1 MDMRRPN
8 TTSLDLPPALEQL
21 LNMPGGSGM
30 PAQPSALNQAAPMQQ
45 PPMQQPPMQQPP
57 MQQPPMQP
65 EMPSYA
71 DGGMV
76 GMQGQ
81 PVPTG
86 LAPSNAAGM
95 PVDMQGP
102 TPMGSSMAPTTG
114 AMAGQAQDEV
124 PTEADIQQF
133 IQQNP
138 QAIQQ
143 LAQEMQALI
152 QSGEVNPQQLQMAEQ
167 LATVALNNPE
177 MFPQMR
183 DFAQR
188 QGLALGEDLPTQYDP
203 GFLVTVIVAARSLKE
218 AGGQGTGAGAMQQ
231 PPMQQGQSPMQ
242 QEQPVANMADGGI
255 VTAGDNASEGGKV
268 RGPGTTT
275 SDSIPIR
282 VSKGEYVIPA
292 HIVQMKGKEFFD
304 SMLEK
309 YKDAR

>member
-1 MDMRRPN
+1 
-8 TTSLDLPPALEQL
+8 
-21 LNMPGGSGM
+21 
-30 PAQPSALNQAAPMQQ
+30 
-45 PPMQQPPMQQPP
+45 
-57 MQQPPMQP
+57 
-65 EMPSYA
+65 MPSYA

-81 PVPTG
+81 PVPAG
-86 LAPSNAAGM
+86 LAPTNASGM

-102 TPMGSSMAPTTG
+102 TPMGSSMAPTSG
-114 AMAGQAQDEV
+114 AMAGQAQNQA
-124 PTEADIQQF
+124 PTEADIEQF
-133 IQQNP
+133 INQNP

-143 LAQEMQALI
+143 LAQEMNALI
-152 QSGEVNPQQLQMAEQ
+152 QAGQLNPQQLQMAEQ

-188 QGLALGEDLPTQYDP
+188 QGLAALEDLPSQYDP
-203 GFLVTVIVAARSLKE
+203 GFLVTVIIASRSVRE
-218 AGGQGTGAGAMQQ
+218 AGGQGMGAGAMQQ
-231 PPMQQGQSPMQ
+231 PPMQQGQPPTQ

-268 RGPGTTT
+268 KGPGTTT

-282 VSKGEYVIPA
+282 VSRGEYVIPA